1 MCWSAEVSLNTF
13 LFSLFGA
20 SFAYFN
26 DIISGSFFLF
36 FFSIFSMQLVEYF
49 TWKNLNNKKI
59 NRLLSQIG
67 LFLVIIQIPLFVY
80 SRDPFPYRLLLL
92 GLFFLLASIMLFGFN
107 IDFSMNKAANG
118 HLAWNWLNLPSWML
132 FMYIIIFVGLTFFQK
147 KYMESLFF
155 FIVIGGIYYTYRT
168 SNTWGSLWCWLCNF
182 FALKLI
188 GEVFLKELCF

>member
-26 DIISGSFFLF
+26 GVISGYFFLF

-67 LFLVIIQIPLFVY
+67 LFLVIIQIPLFVL
-80 SRDPFPYRLLLL
+80 SRGPFPYRLLLF

-118 HLAWNWLNLPSWML
+118 HLAWNWLNLPPWML
-132 FMYIIIFVGLTFFQK
+132 FIYIIIFVGLTFFQK
-147 KYMESLFF
+147 KYIETLFF
-155 FIVIGGIYYTYRT
+155 FIVNGGIYYTYHK
-168 SNTWGSLWCWLCNF
+168 SNTWGSLWCWFCNF

>member
-1 MCWSAEVSLNTF
+1 MCWSANVSLNTF

-26 DIISGSFFLF
+26 DIITGYFFLF
-36 FFSIFSMQLVEYF
+36 FFSVFSIQLVEYF

-67 LFLVIIQIPLFVY
+67 LFLVIIQVPLFVL
-80 SRDPFPYRLLLL
+80 SHDPFPYRLLLL
-92 GLFFLLASIMLFGFN
+92 GLFFLLVSIMLFGFN

-118 HLAWNWLNLPSWML
+118 HLAWNWLNLPPLLL
-132 FMYIIIFVGLTFFQK
+132 FVYVIVFVGLTFFQK

-155 FIVIGGIYYTYRT
+155 FIVISAIYYTHYT
-168 SNTWGSLWCWLCNF
+168 SNTWGSLWCWISNF